1 MKTNIGTVR
10 NNSKIL
16 LDYESHYVRKD
27 GMTYCGK
34 EIPKVGEISNTIEIV
49 TCNKCVN
56 IFISKGNI

>member
-1 MKTNIGTVR
+1 MKTNIGAVR

-34 EIPKVGEISNTIEIV
+34 EIPKVEEISDTIEIV
-49 TCNKCVN
+49 TCNKCVY